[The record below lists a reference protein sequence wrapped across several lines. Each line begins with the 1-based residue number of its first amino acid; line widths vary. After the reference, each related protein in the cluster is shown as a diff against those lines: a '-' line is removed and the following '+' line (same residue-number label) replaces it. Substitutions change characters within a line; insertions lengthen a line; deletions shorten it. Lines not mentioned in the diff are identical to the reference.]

1 MTLSKLKK
9 VEQALSKAIPE
20 EKALSLGEDVF
31 LTGRELDGSDKVYG
45 FYKSSGELNVVTR
58 ECDTGYPINQMDE
71 EDIDYIVNNSVPN
84 ILNKIKENKYEI
96 VEIDDL

>member
-1 MTLSKLKK
+1 MTLSKLKQ
-9 VEQALSKAIPE
+9 VERALNKAIPE
-20 EKALSLGEDVF
+20 GKALDLGEDVF
-31 LTGRELDGSDKVYG
+31 LCGMLAGEDKVYG

-58 ECDTGYPINQMDE
+58 GCDTGYPVNEME
-71 EDIDYIVNNSVPN
+71 KEDIDYIVNYSAPN